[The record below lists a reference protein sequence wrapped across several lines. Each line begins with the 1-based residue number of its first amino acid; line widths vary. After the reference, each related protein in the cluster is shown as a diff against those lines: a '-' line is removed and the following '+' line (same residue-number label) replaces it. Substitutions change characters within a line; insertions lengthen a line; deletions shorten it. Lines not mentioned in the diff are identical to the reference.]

1 MSNKLEDD
9 LLMWSWGRW
18 AREGEGKSY
27 PAWVV
32 LMLEGYRETGNYLP
46 PITDDYAMK
55 LDRIIATLE
64 PKIIKKTVFAIYYGG
79 TSLSS
84 LSVAQRRSK
93 VAIAKDRDYA
103 LAYIQGALAASQA
116 LNAA

>member
-18 AREGEGKSY
+18 AREGEGRSY

-64 PKIIKKTVFAIYYGG
+64 PTIIKKTVFAIYYGG
-79 TSLSS
+79 K
-84 LSVAQRRSK
+84 SVNALAKAQRRSK
-93 VAIAKDRDYA
+93 ESVAKDRDYA
-103 LAYIQGALAASQA
+103 LGYIHGALSSPLA